1 MNDHALNSGDS
12 ADLEALFDSIVHSNQ
27 DSEPTEPAPAK
38 VEASPAAASS
48 MPTLTAEEL
57 NDPARAM
64 FSHIGHLTR
73 KLHDTLKELGL
84 DKSLEKAA
92 TDIPD
97 ARDRLS
103 YIATLTEQAA
113 DRTLNAL
120 DAAKPIQDKISDD
133 AKALGGQWDKLLANQ
148 LSVDEFKALVEKTR
162 THLNETVKGSDQVS
176 SKMLEIMM
184 AQDFQDL
191 TGQVIKKVLDMS
203 KQMEAHLMDFLLMF
217 SPQGGTKVEGLRPEE
232 EASLLNGPVINPEG
246 RTDIV
251 TNQGQVDDLL
261 ESLGF

>member
-27 DSEPTEPAPAK
+27 DEPTESAPAP
-38 VEASPAAASS
+38 VEVSLAIASPAH
-48 MPTLTAEEL
+48 TLTAEEM

-64 FSHIGHLTR
+64 FSHIGQLTR

-133 AKALGGQWDKLLANQ
+133 AKALSGQWDKLLANQ

-162 THLNETVKGSDQVS
+162 SHLNETVKGSDQVS

-203 KQMEAHLMDFLLMF
+203 KQMEAHLMDFLLLF
-217 SPQGGTKVEGLRPEE
+217 SPQGTVRPDHPKVDDD
-232 EASLLNGPVINPEG
+232 ASLLNGPVINPEG
-246 RTDIV
+246 RTDV
-251 TNQGQVDDLL
+251 VANQGQVDDLL

>member
-1 MNDHALNSGDS
+1 VNDHALNSGDS

-27 DSEPTEPAPAK
+27 DSEPTEPVPAK
-38 VEASPAAASS
+38 VEVSPVITSS
-48 MPTLTAEEL
+48 LPTLTAEEL

-133 AKALGGQWDKLLANQ
+133 AQALGGQWDKLLANQ
-148 LSVDEFKALVEKTR
+148 LSVDEFKVLVTKTR
-162 THLNETVKGSDQVS
+162 AHLNETVKGSDQVS

-203 KQMEAHLMDFLLMF
+203 KQMEAHLMDFLLLF
-217 SPQGGTKVEGLRPEE
+217 SPQGASKPEGLRPED